1 MKQSIEI
8 TFPQSGMGNC
18 IETEKGDFQIF
29 DSEIE
34 PKRCY
39 IRRSEE
45 ESIHF
50 KVLNPNQKEVHFLA
64 IDKCILYDDAKEHC
78 DFAVFDDATF
88 SFVEIKARHPEHKRR
103 NQDKKKACR
112 QLKETIGYFV
122 EKGINFEKINLEAII
137 CLTSEVTHPVANSE
151 SQNAVAEF
159 LFSFNAK
166 LLVGE
171 EKEF

>member
-8 TFPQSGMGNC
+8 SFPQTVEGNC
-18 IETEKGDFQIF
+18 IETVGGNFEVF

-39 IRRSEE
+39 IRRKEGE
-45 ESIHF
+45 PAHF
-50 KVLNPNQKEVHFLA
+50 SVLNPSQKAVHFLA
-64 IDKCILYDDAKEHC
+64 IDKCILYDDAKKHC
-78 DFAVFDDATF
+78 DFAVFDDSTF

-103 NQDKKKACR
+103 NQDKKKACG
-112 QLKETIGYFV
+112 QLKETIAYFQ
-122 EKGINFEKINLEAII
+122 EKGIDFQDINLEAII
-137 CLTSEVTHPVANSE
+137 CLTSEETHPVANSE

-166 LLVGE
+166 LLIGNK
-171 EKEF
+171 KEF

>member
-1 MKQSIEI
+1 MKQSIET
-8 TFPQSGMGNC
+8 TFPQSKIGNC
-18 IETEKGDFQIF
+18 VETEQGDFQVF

-34 PKRCY
+34 PKRCHIKRY
-39 IRRSEE
+39 EE
-45 ESIHF
+45 QPAHF
-50 KVLNPNQKEVHFLA
+50 KVLNANRKEVHFLA

-88 SFVEIKARHPEHKRR
+88 SFVEIKVRHPEHKRR

-112 QLKETIGYFV
+112 QLKETIAYFQ
-122 EKGINFEKINLEAII
+122 EKGIDFQDINLEAII
-137 CLTSEVTHPVANSE
+137 CLTSEETHPVANSE

-166 LLVGE
+166 LLIGNK
-171 EKEF
+171 KEF